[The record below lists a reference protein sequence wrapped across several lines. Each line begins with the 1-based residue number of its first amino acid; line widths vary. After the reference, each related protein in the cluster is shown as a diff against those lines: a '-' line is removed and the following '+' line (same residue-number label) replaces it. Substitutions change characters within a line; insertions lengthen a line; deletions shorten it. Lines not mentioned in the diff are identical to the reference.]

1 MENIVC
7 KVCIVVGISATHIIT
22 SVTTLFNKF
31 LELWHNNIVTALA
44 IYSLSEVIVHLF
56 SAVKAKY
63 NIMTFFICKFN
74 YIIINKHTVCCE
86 SKTEILVLFLFNTSC
101 VSDNLLYYIKIHKR
115 FAAEKVNF
123 KVYSAA

>member
-1 MENIVC
+1 MENIIC
-7 KVCIVVGISATHIIT
+7 KISIVMCISTTHIIT
-22 SVTTLFNKF
+22 FVTTLFNKF
-31 LELWHNNIVTALA
+31 LELWYNNIVTALA
-44 IYSLSEVIVHLF
+44 TYGFSKVIMYFF

-115 FAAEKVNF
+115 FAAEKVNL

>member
-1 MENIVC
+1 MENIIC
-7 KVCIVVGISATHIIT
+7 KISIVMCISTTHIIT

-31 LELWHNNIVTALA
+31 LELWYNNIVTALA
-44 IYSLSEVIVHLF
+44 AYGFSKVVMYFF

-86 SKTEILVLFLFNTSC
+86 SKTEILVLFLFNTSS